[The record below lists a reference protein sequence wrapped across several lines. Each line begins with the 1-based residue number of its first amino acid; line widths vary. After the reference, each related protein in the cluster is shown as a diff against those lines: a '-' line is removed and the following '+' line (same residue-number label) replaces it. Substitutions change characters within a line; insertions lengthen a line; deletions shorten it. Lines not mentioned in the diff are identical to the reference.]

1 MIDANRGATVRSPP
15 EAPRLRTPSCPE
27 STDRIAYG
35 PQPTVHVPPPS
46 NKRTDSKGRQRPRR
60 SNRAYLARDVREIP
74 PSRSHPSFSHILS
87 LFCFGILIY
96 CSLARS
102 LRSSVATRSRG
113 IFFPSHALCSFAARS
128 PRSTAGSPRSDVS
141 YTGWWGS
148 ELILARSWLRLE

>member
-46 NKRTDSKGRQRPRR
+46 NKRTDSKGSQRPRR

-74 PSRSHPSFSHILS
+74 PSRSHPSFSLS
-87 LFCFGILIY
+87 L
-96 CSLARS
+96 SLLFRYSYLLLACPLATFFRGDAKPRYLLPVARS
-102 LRSSVATRSRG
+102 LFVCRPIASIHRWIAP
-113 IFFPSHALCSFAARS
+113 I
-128 PRSTAGSPRSDVS
+128 
-141 YTGWWGS
+141 
-148 ELILARSWLRLE
+148 

>member
-1 MIDANRGATVRSPP
+1 MAMRPTRSGPSRRRSDGCRAASGHANRGATVRSPP

-27 STDRIAYG
+27 STYRIAYG
-35 PQPTVHVPPPS
+35 PHPTARVPPPR

-74 PSRSHPSFSHILS
+74 LHRAPPPSLSLS

-96 CSLARS
+96 SSLARS

-113 IFFPSHALCSFAARS
+113 IAP
-128 PRSTAGSPRSDVS
+128 
-141 YTGWWGS
+141 
-148 ELILARSWLRLE
+148 I